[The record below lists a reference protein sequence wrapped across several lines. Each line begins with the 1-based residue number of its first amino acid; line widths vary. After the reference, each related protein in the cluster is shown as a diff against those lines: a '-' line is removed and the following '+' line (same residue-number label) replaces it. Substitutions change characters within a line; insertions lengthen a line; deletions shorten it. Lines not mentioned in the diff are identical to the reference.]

1 MKAHAWLFLF
11 TACGFAA
18 TAQSSNTVLS
28 SDKIIK
34 LIPDKLNG
42 FVLSEGSQSKVI
54 QLGNLKYS
62 MAEKRFTA
70 SKHRSVKILLFDY
83 KEAPI
88 MYNQATFKFH
98 AFTAVETDSV
108 ILRSILMTDCTGW
121 ESYNS
126 IRRDS
131 QILLGICNRFFLSIE
146 GKNVDIESLKQVV
159 YQFKIETFP
168 K

>member
-1 MKAHAWLFLF
+1 MRVHAWLILF
-11 TACGFAA
+11 TACAFTV
-18 TAQSSNTVLS
+18 TAQSDNKVLS
-28 SDKIIK
+28 SEKIIK
-34 LIPDKLNG
+34 LIPDRLIG
-42 FVLSEGSQSKVI
+42 FNLSDDSQSKVI
-54 QLGNLKYS
+54 RLGNLQYS

-70 SKHRSVKILLFDY
+70 SKQRSIKILLFDY

-98 AFTAVETDSV
+98 GFTAVESDSV

-121 ESYNS
+121 ESYNI
-126 IRRDS
+126 IRKDS